1 MKTILILCLFAL
13 GGSLAAMPND
23 SIGTKNM
30 NGTAYTM
37 HKVTKGEGVYGISR
51 KYGVSAA
58 DIFSANEGSDK
69 GIKIGQVL
77 LIPRGK
83 ASAGKSTEK
92 STGSA
97 KSENKNEKVYHVVAS
112 GQTLSSIAKMYQT
125 SVAKIKE
132 LNDLKTDNIQLG
144 QKLLVSSDKS
154 EATPASKAKE
164 EPAKQD
170 ASKTAG
176 TTTKT
181 EEKTT
186 TNTSPNVVVETEKVK
201 DKPMADNPG
210 AVNGSYSVDDGDEV
224 NESGLAVISSEG
236 DLNQERSFVLHPT
249 AKVGTIVMI
258 TNAANNN
265 SVFARVIGNCKMDN
279 GCVLKMSKTVAMK
292 LGVTDNIEVKV
303 SYAK

>member
-1 MKTILILCLFAL
+1 MKTVLILCLFAL
-13 GGSLAAMPND
+13 SGSLAAMPND

-30 NGTAYTM
+30 NGTSYIM

-51 KYGVSAA
+51 KYGVAAA
-58 DIFSANEGSDK
+58 DIFAANEGSEK

-77 LIPRGK
+77 LIPKGK
-83 ASAGKSTEK
+83 APAGKSTGK
-92 STGSA
+92 STGAA
-97 KSENKNEKVYHVVAS
+97 KSEKTYHVVAS

-132 LNDLKTDNIQLG
+132 LNNLKSDNIQLG
-144 QKLLVSSDKS
+144 QKLLVSEDKT
-154 EATPASKAKE
+154 EAPPTNSKTKE
-164 EPAKQD
+164 EPPARQD
-170 ASKTAG
+170 AGNTA
-176 TTTKT
+176 KT
-181 EEKTT
+181 EPKPGS
-186 TNTSPNVVVETEKVK
+186 TSPNVVVETDKIK
-201 DKPMADNPG
+201 DKPMADNAG
-210 AVNGSYSVDDGDEV
+210 AVNTSYSVDDGDEV

-236 DLNQERSFVLHPT
+236 DLSQERSFVMHPT

-258 TNAANNN
+258 TNTTNNN

-292 LGVTDNIEVKV
+292 LGVTENISVKV